1 MSNSKRSTKR
11 TNRST
16 KSTQTESYQTVAKN
30 IYRDGSSYRARVS
43 VDGIRYSRNCRTK
56 REAIEWRNE
65 MIADRA

>member
-1 MSNSKRSTKR
+1 MTNRSKRSTKR
-11 TNRST
+11 T
-16 KSTQTESYQTVAKN
+16 QTESYVSVAKN